1 MNGRIRR
8 RSAYGVGAA
17 LIIMGF
23 TGLLLEADR
32 TDPLGWALW
41 FGGLIVAHDALI
53 VPLVL
58 LAGAATAWLRE
69 PFLSPVRAALVT
81 AGILCLV
88 ALPAVLGI
96 GRRAD
101 NPSLLPLDYGRNLAA
116 VLAVIALAAACAMVV
131 SRLRTR
137 PRERTRVLLGAVA
150 GLAGGLIIGSLM
162 AYQGM
167 VGPAGWASFVV
178 HAVILGAVLGAVAGE
193 RARDLATAF
202 SCGILVGLLD
212 WVVWHLTLRPLLAGE
227 IPTWTITSG
236 DRSFHVL
243 VGNVLL
249 GGITGALL
257 YGALTAHR
265 LAATRSAPA
274 APVAPP
280 RVVIVG
286 GGFGGVSTARR
297 LDRHAA
303 RGLHAEVTLI
313 SDTNALLFT
322 PMLAGVASS
331 ALEPRHVSAPVRAA
345 LSHTAFLHGHVDAI
359 DTVRRVVHVTTGEE
373 GMAAVPYEHLVL
385 AVGSVPHYFDL
396 PGLAEHAFALK
407 TIGDA
412 TRLRNHVLGALE
424 DADLE
429 PDPVRR
435 AQLLT
440 IVVAGGG
447 FAGTELIAEL
457 FDLVHGVLHQYPNIR
472 DREPRF
478 VLVHAGEGILPELS
492 AELGAY
498 ALEKLRGRG
507 IEFHLKTRV
516 AEASPG
522 AVRLSDGQT
531 IPTCTLAWTAGNRPH
546 PLAGAL
552 PAEHGRGGSVVAD
565 PFLRVTGIDGLWAI
579 GDCARIPGTDGLPCP
594 PTAQHA
600 LREGRTAA
608 DNIAAVLRGR
618 PPAEFR
624 FRGLGI
630 LVALGHRT
638 AVAEIRGHRLSG
650 LLAWIMW
657 RAIYLAKLPGG
668 ERKVRVL
675 ADWLIDLAFPRD
687 ITLTPSPPPSRLGTT
702 PAPPAGSGEPGSGG
716 EPGRPEGPAPSL
728 PGGDHE

>member
-1 MNGRIRR
+1 M
-8 RSAYGVGAA
+8 
-17 LIIMGF
+17 
-23 TGLLLEADR
+23 
-32 TDPLGWALW
+32 
-41 FGGLIVAHDALI
+41 
-53 VPLVL
+53 
-58 LAGAATAWLRE
+58 
-69 PFLSPVRAALVT
+69 
-81 AGILCLV
+81 

-116 VLAVIALAAACAMVV
+116 VLAVIALAAACAVVV

-137 PRERTRVLLGAVA
+137 PRERTRLLLGAVA

-167 VGPAGWASFVV
+167 VGPTGWASFVV
-178 HAVILGAVLGAVAGE
+178 HAVILGAVLGAVAGQ

-212 WVVWHLTLRPLLAGE
+212 WAVWHLTLRPLLAGE

-274 APVAPP
+274 APIAPVAPP

-303 RGLHAEVTLI
+303 RGLRAEVTLI

-407 TIGDA
+407 TVGDA

-440 IVVAGGG
+440 VVVAGGG
-447 FAGTELIAEL
+447 FAGTELVAEL

-472 DREPRF
+472 DCEPRF

-507 IEFHLKTRV
+507 IEFHLKARV

-531 IPTCTLAWTAGNRPH
+531 IPTRTLAWTAGNRRAPSRRGAARRARPRRVRRRGPVPAGHRDRRPVGDRRLRAHPRHRRPALPSDRATRAARRADGRGQHRRRTPWPPARGVPLPGPRHPGGAGPPNRRGRDPRPPAVRAARLDHVAGDLPGQASRRGEEGARPGRLVDRPGLPPRHHPH
-546 PLAGAL
+546 PL
-552 PAEHGRGGSVVAD
+552 PV
-565 PFLRVTGIDGLWAI
+565 
-579 GDCARIPGTDGLPCP
+579 
-594 PTAQHA
+594 
-600 LREGRTAA
+600 
-608 DNIAAVLRGR
+608 
-618 PPAEFR
+618 
-624 FRGLGI
+624 
-630 LVALGHRT
+630 
-638 AVAEIRGHRLSG
+638 
-650 LLAWIMW
+650 
-657 RAIYLAKLPGG
+657 
-668 ERKVRVL
+668 
-675 ADWLIDLAFPRD
+675 
-687 ITLTPSPPPSRLGTT
+687 
-702 PAPPAGSGEPGSGG
+702 
-716 EPGRPEGPAPSL
+716 SL
-728 PGGDHE
+728 PPRHDTRTPRPLR